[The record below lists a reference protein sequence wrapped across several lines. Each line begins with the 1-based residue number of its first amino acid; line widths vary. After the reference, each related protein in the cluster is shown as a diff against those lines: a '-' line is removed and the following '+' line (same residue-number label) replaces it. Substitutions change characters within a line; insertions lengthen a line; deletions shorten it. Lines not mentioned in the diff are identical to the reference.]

1 MNNAVFKIGPVG
13 QGNISPDEDD
23 GEGIKNVRGVKIW
36 DL

>member
-1 MNNAVFKIGPVG
+1 MFKIETVE
-13 QGNISPDEDD
+13 QCNISPDEDD